1 MQQMIIIQQKIAY
14 IKNTASA
21 AYLFLCSVILIP
33 NIRSCSVICRYS
45 DFASS
50 SETPSQRSSALRLQI
65 AFCQWPVVSSST
77 LQKRWLYRICTGF
90 PALIPID
97 YTHSFCFCQS
107 FWLSTMDARIAIE
120 VSSYGY
126 SWALLTIE
134 TIAFPQVLYIT
145 FSTEYHNQSAHFHL

>member
-14 IKNTASA
+14 VKNTAYA

-65 AFCQWPVVSSST
+65 AFLPMACCFFVHITEEVTVPDLHRFPCSYT
-77 LQKRWLYRICTGF
+77 YWLYSLVLFLSII
-90 PALIPID
+90 LIID
-97 YTHSFCFCQS
+97 YGCKNSHRSFLL
-107 FWLSTMDARIAIE
+107 WLFLDFINYWSNSISESPLYSVFYRI
-120 VSSYGY
+120 S
-126 SWALLTIE
+126 
-134 TIAFPQVLYIT
+134 
-145 FSTEYHNQSAHFHL
+145 